1 VTKQISPRIAIQ
13 MAKWFLPLSAFE
25 YVESVLKIETGFECS
40 QWLPKT
46 QRNTVLM
53 QHHDKRRA
61 ASEIVI
67 DD

>member
-1 VTKQISPRIAIQ
+1 
-13 MAKWFLPLSAFE
+13 MAKWFLPLSAFK
-25 YVESVLKIETGFECS
+25 YVESVLKIETGLECS